1 MRYRDAL
8 KLFNTVKDRYGFVM
22 VREEENFIAA
32 SPSGIQPKCGAFIS
46 LIGNTF
52 KVVQSIDLNGD
63 QLYCYSWMDFDN
75 LDDACKHLDT
85 IMERYHKLVF
95 KQKQFK
101 LMRKLKDIEN
111 DFK

>member
-1 MRYRDAL
+1 MRYKEAQE
-8 KLFNTVKDRYGFVM
+8 LFNTVKDRYGFVM
-22 VREEENFIAA
+22 VRDDDNFIAA
-32 SPSGIQPKCGAFIS
+32 SPPGVSSKCGAFIG

-52 KVVQSIDLNGD
+52 KVVHSIDLNGD
-63 QLYCYSWMDFDN
+63 QFYCYSWVDFDN
-75 LDDACKHLDT
+75 LDEACKHLDT

-101 LMRKLKDIEN
+101 LDKKLKDIEN